1 MSEIYHNGYE
11 QANVTKDV
19 VLNSVITSPK
29 NVKATNSITL
39 GVGFKAT
46 NNFSATIVDASDTG
60 FDTDDYKVH
69 GITYDANGNI
79 QTLHRNKNTEDINGV
94 LSNTMDSLTYHYK
107 TGKPN
112 QLKRVSDAVTTPTN
126 ANDIKN
132 QSTENNYIYN
142 ASGLK
147 LCNVLC
153 IFKHWTKHI

>member
-1 MSEIYHNGYE
+1 
-11 QANVTKDV
+11 
-19 VLNSVITSPK
+19 
-29 NVKATNSITL
+29 
-39 GVGFKAT
+39 
-46 NNFSATIVDASDTG
+46 
-60 FDTDDYKVH
+60 
-69 GITYDANGNI
+69 
-79 QTLHRNKNTEDINGV
+79 
-94 LSNTMDSLTYHYK
+94 MDSLTYHYK

-147 LCNVLC
+147 LCIVLC